1 MYLLCC
7 ILRIVKIKDMA
18 NTVAAALFCPID
30 AFVPS
35 SEAKLNGY
43 KSDHDKN
50 EETNSTN
57 LINSEVDSRSLQ
69 ISIPSSSS
77 QIQSG
82 DGFLRHNL
90 KGSHLALR

>member
-1 MYLLCC
+1 M
-7 ILRIVKIKDMA
+7 RIVKIKDMA

-43 KSDHDKN
+43 KSDHEKS

-69 ISIPSSSS
+69 ISIPSTSS

-82 DGFLRHNL
+82 DGFLRHNF